1 MRCLALA
8 CGDPVWL
15 LAGRE
20 VGELRDEASR
30 RVSPVA
36 GCLAELVAEAGDQG
50 VQLTAFAVWRYF
62 RRNQHTE
69 SAARTVAAPLAA
81 GILLSGAALLII
93 WKIGLLTAAGPAVN
107 WTLIGSVPDVDA
119 EELTAAS
126 PDPQPSTSLA

>member
-69 SAARTVAAPLAA
+69 SAARMRRCP
-81 GILLSGAALLII
+81 GCDRILQEALVTPVPTLT
-93 WKIGLLTAAGPAVN
+93 IGLQRRPTTAMAYADAARSLLPSGGP
-107 WTLIGSVPDVDA
+107 G
-119 EELTAAS
+119 
-126 PDPQPSTSLA
+126 